1 MSGNVGNAV
10 RAYRLAR
17 GWSQEDLA
25 RRAVTCGGTISRLE
39 RGGSVARNS
48 LLRIARAL
56 RVKVRELENAG
67 EVDALDRK
75 RKESERAAV

>member
-17 GWSQEDLA
+17 GWTQEELA
-25 RRAVTCGGTISRLE
+25 RRAVTCGGTVSRLE
-39 RGGSVARNS
+39 RGESVAHNS

-56 RVKVRELENAG
+56 RVKLRELEASPT
-67 EVDALDRK
+67 APLDTK
-75 RKESERAAV
+75 RTEGERAVV